1 MPVRSL
7 SSSVLK
13 WPKQGTVHQ
22 AVTTWAKRLAQQ
34 QPGVL
39 RVGYFGSYTRQDWGV
54 GSDLDLVVIL
64 DTVSAPFEQRAVNL
78 DLASIPVPVDALVYS
93 QEEWQALTAS
103 RSKFIRAIQ
112 SEAVWVYDGRE
123 N

>member
-13 WPKQGTVHQ
+13 WPDQRSVHQ
-22 AVTTWAKRLAQQ
+22 AVAAWAKRLAQR

-64 DTVSAPFEQRAVNL
+64 DTVSVPFEQRAVDL
-78 DLASIPVPVDALVYS
+78 DLASIPVPVDPLVYS
-93 QEEWQALTAS
+93 KEEWQALTAAQG
-103 RSKFIRAIQ
+103 KFIRAIQ
-112 SEAVWVYDGRE
+112 SEAVWVYDSRD

>member
-13 WPKQGTVHQ
+13 WPDQQSVHQ
-22 AVTTWAKRLAQQ
+22 AVTDWAKRLGQR

-39 RVGYFGSYTRQDWGV
+39 RVGYFGSYARHDWGV

-64 DTVSAPFEQRAVNL
+64 EAVTVPFEERSLEL
-78 DLASIPVPVDALVYS
+78 DLASIPVPVDPLIYSEGEWRALV
-93 QEEWQALTAS
+93 QAGG
-103 RSKFIRAIQ
+103 KFIRALQ
-112 SEAVWVYDGRE
+112 AEAVWIYDR
-123 N
+123 